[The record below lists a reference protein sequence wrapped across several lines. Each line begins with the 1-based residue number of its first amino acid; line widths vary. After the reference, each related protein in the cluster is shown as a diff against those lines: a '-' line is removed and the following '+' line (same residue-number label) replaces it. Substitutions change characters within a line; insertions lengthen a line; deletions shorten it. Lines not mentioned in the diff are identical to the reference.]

1 MSYEQERYAPSG
13 MIFVC
18 GACGK
23 VAEDRY
29 GIVGFRSR
37 GWDVSCMMNCDLY
50 DRESLVWNEENT
62 RVIEIRADDGASLRE
77 QGPRPQDASP
87 PDPMGQSPG
96 GQGSDATSDPAPRQE
111 EIE

>member
-1 MSYEQERYAPSG
+1 MSDRERYAPSG

-50 DRESLVWNEENT
+50 DRESLVWNEDHT
-62 RVIEIRADDGASLRE
+62 RVTEIR
-77 QGPRPQDASP
+77 Q
-87 PDPMGQSPG
+87 MGQSPG
-96 GQGSDATSDPAPRQE
+96 GQGSDATSDPAPE